1 MKKAVITLVA
11 CFLNF
16 GILFGQASDKKKI
29 DENVYPLWK
38 TIKNTAIS
46 DDGRWITYE
55 INPLKGDG
63 CLYIVNTANNSKDSI
78 FRGCDA
84 QFSANSE
91 FVVFKIKQPADSLRK
106 LKLKKTK
113 EEDLPKDSAGV
124 WMLKT
129 RTIKKFDNVK
139 SFKTA
144 PDGESWVALLL
155 EEKKEK
161 NDKKDTVKVADT
173 AKAQQ
178 AEPKKDKKKAPK
190 QSGTDLIIY
199 NPMEGISLVNKLVT
213 EYSFSKN
220 GALLS
225 MVSVKKD
232 SVDTVAVSIF
242 TAGKAKPDTLFI
254 NAGTAKSIV
263 CDDAGQ
269 QMAFLFSQ
277 DTGKVKQFKI
287 MGWNSKQNIVQ
298 TLVDTS
304 ENRFPV
310 RWRVSEN
317 QAPRFSEDGAL
328 LYFGTAPRKFPEPK
342 DTLLDE
348 EKVKL
353 DLWSWSDGRLQ
364 PQQLKELDK
373 DKKKSYLAV
382 CSLLEN
388 KIVQLADSLV
398 DRISLLKKNTGLAL
412 ATSDMPY
419 EKLSS
424 WEASYADYFLVD
436 VNTGKKELVL
446 KKQQNDVKLSPLGK
460 YLIYYNYDDSTWN
473 AYSVKNKTFTCL
485 TTKIPVKFFDE
496 EHDAPEQPSP
506 YGIAGWTED
515 DGFVLVYDRYDIW
528 KIDPLMIVAPENI
541 TRNGRNINTE
551 YRYVRTDRDAEYIET
566 KKNLLLA
573 VFDTQTRQSG
583 FASLNL
589 KNAKSPVKLIFDNYQ
604 MNFIT
609 KARKAEKIIFTKES
623 FTQFPDLQFTDM
635 KFSAPIQ
642 VSRANPQQKNYFWG
656 SVELVNWTSFD
667 GIKME
672 GLLYKPENFNASTK
686 YPVIVYFY
694 ERNADNLNRHW
705 IPSPSRSI
713 INPSIYCSNGYIVFI
728 PDIRYNSGYPGNSAY
743 NCVVSGTE
751 FIKKF
756 GYVDADH
763 IGIQGQSW
771 GGYQVAYLVTRTNMY
786 RAAMAGA
793 AVTNMTS
800 AYGGI
805 RWGTGIS
812 RMSQYEQSQ
821 SRIGANLWQN
831 RDLYIQNSPV
841 FFADKISTPLLMMN
855 NDNDGAVPWYQG
867 IELFTALRR
876 LDKPVWMLNYNGD
889 EHNLEKW
896 PNRVDLSIRMMQFF
910 NHYLKGEPMP
920 QWMKTGIPAL
930 EKGKST
936 GYDRAE

>member
-1 MKKAVITLVA
+1 MKKAVITLAA
-11 CFLNF
+11 CLLNF
-16 GILFGQASDKKKI
+16 AFLFGQATDKKKI
-29 DENVYPLWK
+29 DENVYPIWK
-38 TIKNTAIS
+38 TIKSTAIS
-46 DDGRWITYE
+46 DDGKWITYE

-63 CLYIVNTANNSKDSI
+63 WLYIVNTAKNSKDSI

-84 QFSANSE
+84 QISANNE
-91 FVVFKIKQPADSLRK
+91 FVVFKIKQPADSVRK

-124 WMLKT
+124 WILKT
-129 RTIKKFDNVK
+129 RTLKKFDNVK
-139 SFKTA
+139 SFKIA
-144 PDGESWVALLL
+144 PDGGSWIALLL

-161 NDKKDTVKVADT
+161 NDKKDTAKVADT
-173 AKAQQ
+173 VKSKQ

-190 QSGTDLIIY
+190 QSGTDLLIY
-199 NPMEGISLVNKLVT
+199 DPMEDICLINKLVT

-232 SVDTVAVSIF
+232 SVDTVAVSIYA
-242 TAGKAKPDTLFI
+242 AGKAKPDTLLLSP
-254 NAGTAKSIV
+254 GTAKSIV

-269 QMAFLFSQ
+269 QLAFLFSQ
-277 DTGKVKQFKI
+277 DTGKVKQYRI
-287 MGWNSKQNIVQ
+287 MGWNIQENLVR
-298 TLVDTS
+298 TLADTS
-304 ENRFPV
+304 ETSFPV

-317 QAPRFSEDGAL
+317 QSPKFSEDGAL
-328 LYFGTAPRKFPEPK
+328 LYFGTAPRKYPEPK

-353 DLWSWSDGRLQ
+353 DLWSWTDGRLQ

-373 DKKKSYLAV
+373 DKKQSFMAV
-382 CSLLEN
+382 CFLKEN

-412 ATSDMPY
+412 AITELPY

-424 WEASYADYFLVD
+424 WETSYADYYLMD

-446 KKQQNDVKLSPLGK
+446 KKQQNDVKLSPMGN
-460 YLIYYNYDDSTWN
+460 YLLYYSYSDSTWN
-473 AYSVKNKTFTCL
+473 SYSVKNKTFTCL
-485 TTKIPVKFFDE
+485 TAKIPVNFFDE

-506 YGIAGWTED
+506 YGIAGWTEN
-515 DGFVLVYDRYDIW
+515 DGYVLVYDRYDIW
-528 KIDPLMIVAPENI
+528 KIDPLMIAAPENI
-541 TRNGRNINTE
+541 TRNGRSSSTE
-551 YRYVRTDRDAEYIET
+551 YRYVRTDREAEHIDT
-566 KKNLLLA
+566 KKPLLLTA
-573 VFDTQTRQSG
+573 FDTQTRQSG
-583 FASLNL
+583 FTSLNI
-589 KNAKSPVKLIFDNYQ
+589 KNAKSPVKLIFNNYQ
-604 MNFIT
+604 MIFIA
-609 KARKAEKIIFTKES
+609 KARKAEKLIFTKES
-623 FTQFPDLQFTDM
+623 FTQYPDLQFTDM
-635 KFSAPIQ
+635 KFSTPVR
-642 VSRANPQQKNYFWG
+642 VSNANPQQKDYYWG

-667 GIKME
+667 GIKLE
-672 GLLYKPENFNASTK
+672 GLLYKPENFNTSKK

-713 INPSIYCSNGYIVFI
+713 INPAIYCSNGYIVFI
-728 PDIRYNSGYPGNSAY
+728 PDIRYSNGYPGNSAY

-756 GYVDADH
+756 GFVDADR

-831 RDLYIQNSPV
+831 RDLFIQNSPL
-841 FFADKISTPLLMMN
+841 FYADKISTPLLLMN

-896 PNRVDLSIRMMQFF
+896 PNRIDLSIRMMQFF
-910 NHYLKGEPMP
+910 DYYLKGEPMP
-920 QWMKTGIPAL
+920 QWMETGIPAL
-930 EKGKST
+930 EKGKIT
-936 GYDRAE
+936 GYDRAN

>member
-1 MKKAVITLVA
+1 MKKAVITLLT

-16 GILFGQASDKKKI
+16 GILFGQAGKKKI
-29 DENVYPLWK
+29 DESVYPIWK
-38 TIKNTAIS
+38 TIKNTSIS
-46 DDGRWITYE
+46 NDGKWITYE

-63 CLYIVNTANNSKDSI
+63 WLYIVNTVKNSKDSV

-84 QFSANSE
+84 QISANNE
-91 FVVFKIKQPADSLRK
+91 FVVFKIKQPADSVRK

-113 EEDLPKDSAGV
+113 DEDLPKDSAGI

-129 RTIKKFDNVK
+129 RKLKKFDNVK

-144 PDGESWVALLL
+144 PDGGSWVAMLL

-161 NDKKDTVKVADT
+161 NEKKDTAKVADT
-173 AKAQQ
+173 AKGKQ

-190 QSGTDLIIY
+190 QNGTDLLIY
-199 NPMEGISLVNKLVT
+199 NPMEDISLVNKLVT

-242 TAGKAKPDTLFI
+242 TAGKAKADTLMLSP
-254 NAGTAKSIV
+254 GTAKNPV
-263 CDDAGQ
+263 CDEAGQ
-269 QMAFLFSQ
+269 QLAFLFSQ
-277 DTGKVKQFKI
+277 DTGKVKQYRI
-287 MGWNSKQNIVQ
+287 MGWNTLQNDVR

-304 ENRFPV
+304 ETKFPPS
-310 RWRVSEN
+310 WRVSEN
-317 QAPRFSEDGAL
+317 QVPKFSEDGAL
-328 LYFGTAPRKFPEPK
+328 LYFSTAPRKYPEPK
-342 DTLLDE
+342 DTILDE

-353 DLWSWSDGRLQ
+353 DLWSWTDGRLQ

-373 DKKKSYLAV
+373 DKKQSFMAAYFLK
-382 CSLLEN
+382 EN
-388 KIVQLADSLV
+388 KIVQLADTLI

-412 ATSDMPY
+412 GITDLPY

-424 WEASYADYFLVD
+424 WEASYADYYIVD
-436 VNTGKKELVL
+436 VNSGKKDLVL

-460 YLIYYNYDDSTWN
+460 YLVYYNYSDSSWN
-473 AYSVKNKTFTCL
+473 AYSVKSKTFICL
-485 TTKIPVKFFDE
+485 TAKIPVKFFDE

-528 KIDPLMIVAPENI
+528 KIDPQMLVAPENI
-541 TRNGRNINTE
+541 TRNGRSTHTE
-551 YRYVRTDRDAEYIET
+551 YRYVRTDREAEHIDT
-566 KKNLLLA
+566 QKPLLLT

-583 FASLNL
+583 FASLNM
-589 KNAKSPVKLIFDNYQ
+589 KNAKSPVRLIFDNYQ

-609 KARKAEKIIFTKES
+609 KARKAEKLIFTKES
-623 FTQFPDLQFTDM
+623 FTQYPDLQFTDT
-635 KFSAPIQ
+635 KFSTTVR
-642 VSRANPQQKNYFWG
+642 VSDANPQQKDYYWG

-667 GIKME
+667 GIRLE
-672 GLLYKPENFNASTK
+672 GLLYKPENFNASKK

-728 PDIRYNSGYPGNSAY
+728 PDIRYSDGYPGNSAY

-751 FIKKF
+751 FIKKYEF
-756 GYVDADH
+756 VDAEH

-771 GGYQVAYLVTRTNMY
+771 GGYQVAYLVTRTTMY

-831 RDLYIQNSPV
+831 RDLFIQNSPL
-841 FFADKISTPLLMMN
+841 FYADKISTPLLLMN

-867 IELFTALRR
+867 IELFTAMRR

-896 PNRVDLSIRMMQFF
+896 PNRIDLSIRMMQFF
-910 NHYLKGEPMP
+910 DHYLKGKPMP

-930 EKGKST
+930 EKGKIT
-936 GYDRAE
+936 GYELVK